1 MATNWALPSSI
12 EQYSEDQAE
21 NIHISWIGD
30 FNNLT
35 RYLGR
40 SIKTA
45 KDLLHIARDPRHD
58 VVDKTYYLR
67 ATNFNFNY
75 IPDIISG
82 IEVRLSTNRYGRIT
96 DDTVQLCLDNDLI
109 GVNQATLD
117 LSPIKIYG
125 GEDVLWNAASSKENL
140 QNSSFGL
147 TLRFK
152 SHPSWPHKCSMLISA
167 IEIRVH

>member
-12 EQYSEDQAE
+12 EKYSEEQAE
-21 NIHISWIGD
+21 NTHISWTGD

-35 RYLGR
+35 RLLGR
-40 SIKTA
+40 SIKTS

-58 VVDKTYYLR
+58 IVDKTYYLR
-67 ATNFNFNY
+67 VTNFNFNY
-75 IPDIISG
+75 IPDIVSG

-96 DDTVQLCLDNDLI
+96 DDTVQLCLANDLI
-109 GVNQATLD
+109 GDNQATLD
-117 LSPIKIYG
+117 LNPIKLYG
-125 GEDVLWNAASSKENL
+125 SEDNLWNTSLTKIDL

-147 TLRFK
+147 TIRFK
-152 SHPSWPHKCSMLISA
+152 SHPSWPHKSSMLISA